1 MIKKNSRIYIAGHK
15 GLVGSSILKKLKDL
29 NYKNL
34 IVRSKKQLDLTNARR
49 VEFFFKKKK
58 IEYLIIC
65 AAQVGGIVS
74 NQNNPTEFFI
84 NNSLIQ
90 INLLKM
96 ALKYKLKKTIFLGSS
111 CIYPK
116 NSKTPIKENLLL
128 SGYLEKTNEAYAIAK
143 ISGIKL
149 CEFLHKQYG
158 LDVICIMP
166 TNVYGIND
174 NFNKMSSHVIPGM
187 ITKFLEGKNKK
198 TIKLFGT
205 GKPKR
210 EFIFNDDLADAIIV
224 SLNASKKKLYSLF
237 KKEMPILN
245 IGSGE
250 EITVKKLSQMIKKIS
265 KFKGKVIF
273 DSSYPDGVFRKS
285 LDSSKIRSLG
295 WKPKIYLNKG
305 LKFVINSQLK

>member
-15 GLVGSSILKKLKDL
+15 GLVGSAVLKKLKDL

-74 NQNNPTEFFI
+74 NYNNPTEFFI

-143 ISGIKL
+143 IGGIKL
-149 CEFLHKQYG
+149 CESLYRQYG
-158 LDVICIMP
+158 LDVMCMMP

-174 NFNKMSSHVIPGM
+174 NFDKMSSHVIPGM

-245 IGSGE
+245 VGSGE
-250 EITVKKLSQMIKKIS
+250 EITVKKLSHIIKKIS
-265 KFKGKVIF
+265 KFKGRVIF

-285 LDSSKIRSLG
+285 LNSSMIRSLG
-295 WKPKIYLNKG
+295 WKPKTYLNKG
-305 LKFVINSQLK
+305 LKFVINSQSK